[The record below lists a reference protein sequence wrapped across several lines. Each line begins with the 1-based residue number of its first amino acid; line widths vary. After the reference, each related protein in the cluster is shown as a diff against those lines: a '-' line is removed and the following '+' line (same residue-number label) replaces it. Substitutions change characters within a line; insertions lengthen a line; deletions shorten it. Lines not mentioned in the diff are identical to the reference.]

1 MPYNI
6 KVNGVVRT
14 VDVDGDTPVLWV
26 LRDGIEASEC
36 QNHVGR
42 GAGELNSVDSA
53 RTDRRASVLLPDLRN
68 SVSARRRFQE
78 GNSQCQKRRSPPGRA
93 VKTTH
98 SQACGLSEKSPRTW
112 TKSSPNFGRGWV
124 G

>member
-42 GAGELNSVDSA
+42 GAGELK
-53 RTDRRASVLLPDLRN
+53 RRALPRHRP
-68 SVSARRRFQE
+68 A
-78 GNSQCQKRRSPPGRA
+78 
-93 VKTTH
+93 
-98 SQACGLSEKSPRTW
+98 
-112 TKSSPNFGRGWV
+112 SSTI
-124 G
+124 